1 MTDLHNLQRF
11 LDAQAE
17 DYEIALDELRA
28 GAKRSH
34 WMWYI
39 FPQLA
44 CLGHSPTAQYYAIAD
59 VDEARAYLTHS
70 ILGQRLRQCLG
81 AILEWSGKRTA
92 EQILGSIDALKFRS
106 SLTLFDVIEPLGP
119 FAHGLAA
126 FYGNEA
132 DQRTLA
138 LLNRAA

>member
-1 MTDLHNLQRF
+1 VTDLHKLQRF

-44 CLGHSPTAQYYAIAD
+44 GLGHSPTAQYYALAD

-106 SLTLFDVIEPLGP
+106 SLTLFDVIELLGP

>member
-44 CLGHSPTAQYYAIAD
+44 GLGHSPTAQYYALAD
-59 VDEARAYLTHS
+59 VDEARAYLTHA

-106 SLTLFDVIEPLGP
+106 GLTLFDVIEPLGP

>member
-1 MTDLHNLQRF
+1 VTDLHKLQRF

-44 CLGHSPTAQYYAIAD
+44 GLGHSPTAQYYALAD
-59 VDEARAYLTHS
+59 VDEARAYLTHA

-106 SLTLFDVIEPLGP
+106 GLTLFDVIEPLGP

>member
-1 MTDLHNLQRF
+1 MTDLHKLQRF

-44 CLGHSPTAQYYAIAD
+44 GLGHSPTAQYYALAD
-59 VDEARAYLTHS
+59 VDEARAYLTHA

-81 AILEWSGKRTA
+81 AILEWSEKRTA

-106 SLTLFDVIEPLGP
+106 GLTLFDVIEPLGP

>member
-1 MTDLHNLQRF
+1 MTDLHKLQRF

-44 CLGHSPTAQYYAIAD
+44 GLGHSPTAQYYALAD
-59 VDEARAYLTHS
+59 VDEARAYLTHA

-106 SLTLFDVIEPLGP
+106 GLTLFDVIEPLGP